1 MGTWVLSRSQ
11 INLCTSLGLVP
22 ETTWPANRVV
32 KIGTKGAK
40 PFYLWTRGGV
50 YVELRTLVNRWVFQ
64 VFSGASPLG
73 YRDLYREGIVGNE
86 RLLFGH
92 ESRTIHNCA
101 ATRHDHHHHQHSSGN
116 ESAEGDGVLHC

>member
-50 YVELRTLVNRWVFQ
+50 YVELRTLVNRWASRWVWRGL
-64 VFSGASPLG
+64 SGFVRASPACVLFDI
-73 YRDLYREGIVGNE
+73 RRNSLILPLFLEHSKRCFVGDCDQNYD
-86 RLLFGH
+86 H
-92 ESRTIHNCA
+92 YI
-101 ATRHDHHHHQHSSGN
+101 TR
-116 ESAEGDGVLHC
+116 